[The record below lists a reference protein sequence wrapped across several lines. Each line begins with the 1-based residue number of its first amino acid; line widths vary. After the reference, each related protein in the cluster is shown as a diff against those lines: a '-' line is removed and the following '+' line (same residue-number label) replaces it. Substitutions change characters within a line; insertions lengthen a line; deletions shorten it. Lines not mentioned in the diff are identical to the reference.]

1 MWYLCP
7 IHNIELTDEYRQRW
21 TCNRR
26 IDAITYFVMLIQK
39 YKQNMYLLLKISLIF
54 GALKLDHIHN
64 FGGDNIKEELTVL
77 FLPFDDHYKIFLYYK
92 YN

>member
-1 MWYLCP
+1 MWYLYP
-7 IHNIELTDEYRQRW
+7 IHSIELTDEYRQRW

-26 IDAITYFVMLIQK
+26 IDAITHYVMLIQK

-64 FGGDNIKEELTVL
+64 FCGDNIKELTVL